1 MSDLT
6 DDEILARA
14 EAIKAQKAH
23 RNTISRIMAARR
35 IEIVTYGNSHLP
47 DVRLTVEPG
56 PMLAAFLF
64 EHFGIKTPDFRIK
77 TATPTDGQTGPRPGY

>member
-23 RNTISRIMAARR
+23 RNTINRIMAAPR
-35 IEIVTYGNSHLP
+35 IQIVTYGNSGMI
-47 DVRLTVEPG
+47 DVRLPVEPG
-56 PMLAAFLF
+56 PMLAALLF
-64 EHFGIKTPDFRIK
+64 AHFGIKSPTL
-77 TATPTDGQTGPRPGY
+77 TDGQTGPRPGY